1 MNTKVLMIV
10 SALVPAAL
18 GLLASFVPR
27 EILILLGSRPD
38 PLPVLFVQLAAAPCG
53 RKTGGMMSPRKSAFG
68 LLGRLRIVVELCTL
82 AIERGAEVIA
92 SVVTRERCR

>member
-38 PLPVLFVQLAAAPCG
+38 PLPVLFVQLAAAPWG
-53 RKTGGMMSPRKSAFG
+53 RKTGGIMSPRKSFG

-82 AIERGAEVIA
+82 AFERGAEVIA